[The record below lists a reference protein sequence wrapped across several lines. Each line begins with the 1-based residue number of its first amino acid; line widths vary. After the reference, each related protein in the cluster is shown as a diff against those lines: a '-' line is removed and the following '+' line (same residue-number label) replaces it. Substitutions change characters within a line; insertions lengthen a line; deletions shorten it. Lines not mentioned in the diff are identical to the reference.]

1 MQTFGRVMGS
11 VRPPNLCLF
20 LNYLLHFTPS
30 TNKQNV
36 LQEMPIVGRNVK
48 DRTGKNFKRK
58 QHQGDISK
66 FASNQR
72 ELQLKNMFDS
82 PLCLQGVYS
91 LIKYVN
97 FDSKMLQHS
106 TATTFFCFISPGTV
120 QKAGFVCISAVQQ
133 DFFSESIMVYSRT
146 IIIPIHIHFLK

>member
-106 TATTFFCFISPGTV
+106 TATTFFCFSSPGTV

-133 DFFSESIMVYSRT
+133 DFF
-146 IIIPIHIHFLK
+146 HDQ